1 MSISISTRTLG
12 LSAPLA
18 ITSRKIRFAIVGCGR
33 ISKNHFSSIS
43 AHVDNVD
50 LVGVCDTEA
59 RRLEETAASYGVP
72 GYRTLTELLAESDA
86 DVVVLA
92 TPSGLHAR
100 QAIEAAEA
108 GRHVMTEKP
117 MATRWEDGRHM
128 VDVFDRAGLR
138 LFVIKQNRNNAT
150 LRLLKRAVE
159 KRRFGRL
166 YMASINVFWTR
177 PQEYYDSE
185 GWRGKWE
192 FDGGALMNQ
201 ASHYVDLLDWIVGP
215 VESVQAYI
223 GTLARNIEV
232 EDTGVVGIKWR
243 SGALGSLNVTML
255 TYPKN
260 MEGSIT
266 ILGERGTV
274 RVGGVAANEIQ
285 HWEFDAPDPDDELT
299 RESSYVSQSVYG
311 YGHALYYENV
321 IDVLRGRCEP
331 DTDGREGLRSLEL
344 LTAMY
349 ISARDGR
356 RVSLPLEH

>member
-1 MSISISTRTLG
+1 V
-12 LSAPLA
+12 AA
-18 ITSRKIRFAIVGCGR
+18 EY
-33 ISKNHFSSIS
+33 
-43 AHVDNVD
+43 HV
-50 LVGVCDTEA
+50 EA
-59 RRLEETAASYGVP
+59 
-72 GYRTLTELLAESDA
+72 YRTLTELLEEAHA

-108 GRHVMTEKP
+108 GCHVITEKP
-117 MATRWEDGRHM
+117 MATKWEDGRRM
-128 VDVFDRAGLR
+128 VEVFDRLGLR
-138 LFVIKQNRNNAT
+138 LFVVKQNRRNAT
-150 LRLLKRAVE
+150 LQLLKRAID

-166 YMASINVFWTR
+166 YMAEVNVFWTR

-185 GWRGKWE
+185 RWRGKWE

-223 GTLARNIEV
+223 ATLARDIEV
-232 EDTGVVGIKWR
+232 EDTGVVGIRWR

-266 ILGERGTV
+266 ILGECGTA
-274 RVGGVAANEIQ
+274 RIGGVAANEIQ
-285 HWEFDAPDPDDELT
+285 RWDFSTPDPDDELVKDA
-299 RESSYVSQSVYG
+299 SYSITSVYG
-311 YGHALYYENV
+311 HGHALYYENV
-321 IDVLRGRCEP
+321 IEVLRGRCEP